1 MKFICAFILAVFSFV
16 AQTLPLQAQDVTLTS
31 KDGKISIEGTLL
43 TFDGEFYRIKSVY
56 GAMTLERSAVICT
69 GSGCPDLENYVAEFT
84 LSGAPSMGEV
94 LMPALIENFA
104 RQSGF
109 ELRLNITDDLSFS
122 YDLRLPETDKSVA
135 RIIIRISNTDNG
147 FAKLLAGETDMVL
160 AAREITPSEA
170 KAAKNAGLG
179 DMKNVAR
186 SRIVAL
192 DGLVPVVAPGN
203 LAESISLSDLALV
216 FAGKIDNWQQIG
228 GPDAPIYLHLHMGSL
243 GIAQRFEKIVM
254 ARYNL
259 VPKPSAIRHLT
270 AAALVDAVAADPFA
284 IGIARFSELGNAR
297 KLAIRGA
304 CGMNFYATA
313 QSLKTEDYPLNAP
326 LFLYTPA
333 RRLPKIAREFLTYLR
348 SPAAQRVVRSVRFV
362 DQSVDQIPIADQG
375 RRFANAIVLAG
386 AETKLADLQRMISI
400 LRPAKRL
407 TITFRFEAGS
417 AKLDA
422 QSRLNIVLLARLL
435 EAGKYD
441 GQDLLFVGFSDGM
454 GDAAVNLKIA
464 KKRATAVR
472 AAVLKAADTLKPQKL
487 SLKVEAFGEALPMAC
502 DDTDWGRQVNRRV
515 EVWVK

>member
-1 MKFICAFILAVFSFV
+1 
-16 AQTLPLQAQDVTLTS
+16 
-31 KDGKISIEGTLL
+31 
-43 TFDGEFYRIKSVY
+43 
-56 GAMTLERSAVICT
+56 
-69 GSGCPDLENYVAEFT
+69 
-84 LSGAPSMGEV
+84 
-94 LMPALIENFA
+94 
-104 RQSGF
+104 
-109 ELRLNITDDLSFS
+109 
-122 YDLRLPETDKSVA
+122 
-135 RIIIRISNTDNG
+135 
-147 FAKLLAGETDMVL
+147 
-160 AAREITPSEA
+160 
-170 KAAKNAGLG
+170 
-179 DMKNVAR
+179 
-186 SRIVAL
+186 
-192 DGLVPVVAPGN
+192 
-203 LAESISLSDLALV
+203 
-216 FAGKIDNWQQIG
+216 
-228 GPDAPIYLHLHMGSL
+228 L

-304 CGMNFYATA
+304 CGMNFHATA

-487 SLKVEAFGEALPMAC
+487 SLEVEAFGEALPMAC

>member
-1 MKFICAFILAVFSFV
+1 MKFIYTVILAAFSFV
-16 AQTLPLQAQDVTLTS
+16 VQILPLQAQDVTLTS
-31 KDGKISIEGTLL
+31 RDGKVSIAGTLL

-56 GAMTLERSAVICT
+56 GAMTLERTAVTCT

-84 LSGAPSMGEV
+84 LSGAPSMGEI

-104 RQSGF
+104 RQSGL
-109 ELRLNITDDLSFS
+109 ELRRNIIDDLNFS
-122 YDLRLPETDKSVA
+122 YDLSLSETGRSVA
-135 RIIIRISNTDNG
+135 RIIFRISNTDNG

-160 AAREITPSEA
+160 ATREITASETKVA
-170 KAAKNAGLG
+170 QEAGLG
-179 DMKNVAR
+179 DLKKVAR

-192 DGLVPVVAPGN
+192 DGLVPVIAPGN
-203 LAESISLSDLALV
+203 LTETISLSDLALV

-228 GPDAPIYLHLHMGSL
+228 GPDAPIYLHLRAVSS
-243 GIAQRFEKIVM
+243 GISQRFEHVVM
-254 ARYNL
+254 ARSNL
-259 VPKPSAIRHLT
+259 TSTPSVMRHLT

-284 IGIARFSELGNAR
+284 IGITRFSELGNAR

-304 CGMNFYATA
+304 CGMDFYATA

-348 SPAAQRVVRSVRFV
+348 SPAAQRVVRAVGFV

-375 RRFANAIVLAG
+375 QRFANAITLAG
-386 AETKLADLQRMISI
+386 EETKLADLQRMISI
-400 LRPAKRL
+400 LRPAERL
-407 TITFRFEAGS
+407 TLTFRFEAGS

-422 QSRLNIVLLARLL
+422 QSRSNVVLLARLL

-441 GQDLLFVGFSDGM
+441 GQNLLFVGFSDGM
-454 GDAAVNLKIA
+454 GDAAVNLRIA
-464 KKRATAVR
+464 QRRASAVR
-472 AAVLKAADTLKPQKL
+472 SAVVKAADTLKPQQL
-487 SLKVEAFGEALPMAC
+487 SLEVEAFGESLPMAC

-515 EVWVK
+515 EVWVR